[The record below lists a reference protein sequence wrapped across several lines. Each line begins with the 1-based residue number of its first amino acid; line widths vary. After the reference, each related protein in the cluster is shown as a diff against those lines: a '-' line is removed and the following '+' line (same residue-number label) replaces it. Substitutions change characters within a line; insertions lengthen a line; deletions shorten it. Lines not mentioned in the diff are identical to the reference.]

1 IAALL
6 FISRPG
12 RLFAEG
18 ALPAV
23 LRPPKA
29 PGRFA
34 AFAGV
39 LPVRPA
45 DKPWVFI
52 VRTGMCEAAA
62 AGAVRAMTDRFITE
76 EGGVETRPRAL
87 AAPVKLALVG
97 VNETRFVTC
106 APRSEAW
113 VKCMEPRLIACPFT
127 KVLREA
133 AVTAR
138 ASCAKRKLK
147 WFALALFRMLTL
159 LIRVLVMFTLLIN
172 VRLQRN
178 HGLNGSPKPSGYQ
191 PIPPPKKPT
200 NAGPKN
206 GRAKIG
212 PGHQPQAP
220 PMNAQRPKWNGAK
233 PHGAKSIQ

>member
-1 IAALL
+1 ML
-6 FISRPG
+6 
-12 RLFAEG
+12 
-18 ALPAV
+18 LPAL

-34 AFAGV
+34 DMFGGL
-39 LPVRPA
+39 LPLRPA
-45 DKPWVFI
+45 DKPCVFI

-62 AGAVRAMTDRFITE
+62 AGAVRATTERFATDA
-76 EGGVETRPRAL
+76 GGVETRPRAF

-97 VNETRFVTC
+97 ENEAPLVTR
-106 APRSEAW
+106 ASRSEAW
-113 VKCMEPRLIACPFT
+113 VKCMEPRLIAWPFT

-138 ASCAKRKLK
+138 ASWAKRKLK
-147 WFALALFRMLTL
+147 WFALELFKMLTFV
-159 LIRVLVMFTLLIN
+159 IRVFVMFTLLIK

-178 HGLNGSPKPSGYQ
+178 HGLNGSPKPSGNQ
-191 PIPPPKKPT
+191 PIPPPKAKPNPNPPPPTKPT

-212 PGHQPQAP
+212 PGHQPHAP
-220 PMNAQRPKWNGAK
+220 PTNAQRP
-233 PHGAKSIQ
+233 